1 MLRRKLHESL
11 TVRIFLIT
19 LLILLGAG
27 AITFA
32 LIAWATPITYTAAA
46 SDDLRAQTDLLVER
60 LSVTALEDCGPILDE
75 FIRASKS
82 SVMLVDANG
91 HIVQD
96 TNSQLS
102 IQSVYED
109 ESTIVTVT
117 SDSMF
122 TASEIQSLW
131 NGDPPAAIIQEDG
144 REYALSIA
152 SDTQVTEV
160 TFPGGQTC
168 ELYVSPGVRSENL
181 AVAAL
186 ARMAPWVL
194 LVLLA
199 FSLLCAFF
207 YSRYITRPIVRMSTI
222 AGKMAELDFHWE
234 CGEKRRDEIGRLGRS
249 LDQLARRL
257 DTALTDLERANRAL
271 RGEVERERELDR
283 QRMAFFNA
291 ASHELKTPVTILKGQ
306 LSGMLEGVGIYQD
319 RDKYLLR
326 SLRVTGRM
334 ENLVQEMLAI
344 SRMESGSGAVKR
356 EMVNLSVLMEEQLRL
371 YGELFRQ
378 RGQCQL
384 PKLNTG
390 VSVVGDASLLGRAV
404 GNLLSNAAL
413 YSPEGAQVR
422 VWCGLL
428 EGLPALTVE
437 NTGAHIGEEALP
449 HLFEAFYREE
459 SSRSRATGGS
469 GLGLYLVKMIL
480 DRHGAECKIE
490 NTVEGVR
497 ATVRF
502 FT

>member
-109 ESTIVTVT
+109 ESMIVTIT

-160 TFPGGQTC
+160 TFAGGQTC

-186 ARMAPWVL
+186 ARMAP
-194 LVLLA
+194 A
-199 FSLLCAFF
+199 PSSA
-207 YSRYITRPIVRMSTI
+207 S
-222 AGKMAELDFHWE
+222 A
-234 CGEKRRDEIGRLGRS
+234 
-249 LDQLARRL
+249 
-257 DTALTDLERANRAL
+257 AL
-271 RGEVERERELDR
+271 RGKWQSWTLAGSAGRPAGMRS
-283 QRMAFFNA
+283 APWA
-291 ASHELKTPVTILKGQ
+291 AVWIVCPS
-306 LSGMLEGVGIYQD
+306 
-319 RDKYLLR
+319 
-326 SLRVTGRM
+326 
-334 ENLVQEMLAI
+334 
-344 SRMESGSGAVKR
+344 
-356 EMVNLSVLMEEQLRL
+356 
-371 YGELFRQ
+371 
-378 RGQCQL
+378 
-384 PKLNTG
+384 
-390 VSVVGDASLLGRAV
+390 AS
-404 GNLLSNAAL
+404 
-413 YSPEGAQVR
+413 P
-422 VWCGLL
+422 
-428 EGLPALTVE
+428 P
-437 NTGAHIGEEALP
+437 P
-449 HLFEAFYREE
+449 
-459 SSRSRATGGS
+459 
-469 GLGLYLVKMIL
+469 
-480 DRHGAECKIE
+480 
-490 NTVEGVR
+490 
-497 ATVRF
+497 
-502 FT
+502 

>member
-160 TFPGGQTC
+160 TFAGGQTC

-199 FSLLCAFF
+199 FSALCAVV
-207 YSRYITRPIVRMSTI
+207 YSRYITRPIVRLSGI
-222 AGKMAELDFHWE
+222 AGKMAELDFGWI
-234 CGEKRRDEIGRLGRS
+234 CGETRRDEIGALGRS
-249 LDQLARRL
+249 LDRMSQRL
-257 DTALTDLERANRAL
+257 SAALTDLRAANDAL
-271 RGEVERERELDR
+271 LGEMERERELER
-283 QRMAFFNA
+283 QRSAFFAA

-306 LSGMLEGVGIYQD
+306 LTGMLDEVGVYRD
-319 RDKYLLR
+319 RDRYLAR
-326 SLRVTGRM
+326 SLQVTSRRWGRSSPSPGWNRGRVCGRKSWTSPGLWRNSWSRTGSCWISGRWTSPCPWPPASSSGAIPACWDGRWTICCPTRPCTPPPGPASGCAPCAWTGGPPWWWRTPVSRLGRRPSPACLSPSTGRSSPGTDAPAAA
-334 ENLVQEMLAI
+334 VW
-344 SRMESGSGAVKR
+344 GS
-356 EMVNLSVLMEEQLRL
+356 
-371 YGELFRQ
+371 
-378 RGQCQL
+378 
-384 PKLNTG
+384 T
-390 VSVVGDASLLGRAV
+390 
-404 GNLLSNAAL
+404 
-413 YSPEGAQVR
+413 
-422 VWCGLL
+422 W
-428 EGLPALTVE
+428 
-437 NTGAHIGEEALP
+437 
-449 HLFEAFYREE
+449 
-459 SSRSRATGGS
+459 
-469 GLGLYLVKMIL
+469 
-480 DRHGAECKIE
+480 
-490 NTVEGVR
+490 
-497 ATVRF
+497 
-502 FT
+502 

>member
-144 REYALSIA
+144 REYAPLHSQRHPGHRGHLSRRA
-152 SDTQVTEV
+152 DLRALCL
-160 TFPGGQTC
+160 P
-168 ELYVSPGVRSENL
+168 RSTLENL

-199 FSLLCAFF
+199 FSALCAVV
-207 YSRYITRPIVRMSTI
+207 YSRYITRPIVRLSGI
-222 AGKMAELDFHWE
+222 AGKMAELDFGWI
-234 CGEKRRDEIGRLGRS
+234 CGETRRDEIGVLGRS
-249 LDQLARRL
+249 LDRMSQRL
-257 DTALTDLERANRAL
+257 SAALTDLRAANDAL
-271 RGEVERERELDR
+271 LGEMERERELER
-283 QRMAFFNA
+283 QRSAF
-291 ASHELKTPVTILKGQ
+291 SP
-306 LSGMLEGVGIYQD
+306 
-319 RDKYLLR
+319 
-326 SLRVTGRM
+326 
-334 ENLVQEMLAI
+334 
-344 SRMESGSGAVKR
+344 
-356 EMVNLSVLMEEQLRL
+356 
-371 YGELFRQ
+371 
-378 RGQCQL
+378 L
-384 PKLNTG
+384 PPT
-390 VSVVGDASLLGRAV
+390 S
-404 GNLLSNAAL
+404 
-413 YSPEGAQVR
+413 
-422 VWCGLL
+422 
-428 EGLPALTVE
+428 
-437 NTGAHIGEEALP
+437 
-449 HLFEAFYREE
+449 
-459 SSRSRATGGS
+459 
-469 GLGLYLVKMIL
+469 
-480 DRHGAECKIE
+480 
-490 NTVEGVR
+490 
-497 ATVRF
+497 
-502 FT
+502 

>member
-144 REYALSIA
+144 RGIRPLHSQRHPGHRGHLCRRADLRALCL
-152 SDTQVTEV
+152 
-160 TFPGGQTC
+160 PR
-168 ELYVSPGVRSENL
+168 VRSENL

-186 ARMAPWVL
+186 ARMAPGCCWCCWP
-194 LVLLA
+194 
-199 FSLLCAFF
+199 SLPCAQWSIPL
-207 YSRYITRPIVRMSTI
+207 YHPPHRPPQR
-222 AGKMAELDFHWE
+222 H
-234 CGEKRRDEIGRLGRS
+234 CGENGRAGLW
-249 LDQLARRL
+249 LD
-257 DTALTDLERANRAL
+257 L
-271 RGEVERERELDR
+271 RGD
-283 QRMAFFNA
+283 
-291 ASHELKTPVTILKGQ
+291 PPG
-306 LSGMLEGVGIYQD
+306 
-319 RDKYLLR
+319 
-326 SLRVTGRM
+326 
-334 ENLVQEMLAI
+334 
-344 SRMESGSGAVKR
+344 
-356 EMVNLSVLMEEQLRL
+356 
-371 YGELFRQ
+371 
-378 RGQCQL
+378 
-384 PKLNTG
+384 
-390 VSVVGDASLLGRAV
+390 
-404 GNLLSNAAL
+404 
-413 YSPEGAQVR
+413 
-422 VWCGLL
+422 
-428 EGLPALTVE
+428 
-437 NTGAHIGEEALP
+437 
-449 HLFEAFYREE
+449 
-459 SSRSRATGGS
+459 
-469 GLGLYLVKMIL
+469 
-480 DRHGAECKIE
+480 
-490 NTVEGVR
+490 
-497 ATVRF
+497 
-502 FT
+502 

>member
-160 TFPGGQTC
+160 TFAGGQTC

-186 ARMAPWVL
+186 ARMACWCCWP
-194 LVLLA
+194 
-199 FSLLCAFF
+199 SLPCAQW
-207 YSRYITRPIVRMSTI
+207 SIPAISP
-222 AGKMAELDFHWE
+222 APSSA
-234 CGEKRRDEIGRLGRS
+234 S
-249 LDQLARRL
+249 A
-257 DTALTDLERANRAL
+257 AL
-271 RGEVERERELDR
+271 RGKWQSWTLAGSAGRPAGMRS
-283 QRMAFFNA
+283 ASWA
-291 ASHELKTPVTILKGQ
+291 AVWIVCPS
-306 LSGMLEGVGIYQD
+306 
-319 RDKYLLR
+319 
-326 SLRVTGRM
+326 
-334 ENLVQEMLAI
+334 
-344 SRMESGSGAVKR
+344 
-356 EMVNLSVLMEEQLRL
+356 
-371 YGELFRQ
+371 
-378 RGQCQL
+378 
-384 PKLNTG
+384 
-390 VSVVGDASLLGRAV
+390 AS
-404 GNLLSNAAL
+404 
-413 YSPEGAQVR
+413 P
-422 VWCGLL
+422 
-428 EGLPALTVE
+428 P
-437 NTGAHIGEEALP
+437 P
-449 HLFEAFYREE
+449 
-459 SSRSRATGGS
+459 
-469 GLGLYLVKMIL
+469 
-480 DRHGAECKIE
+480 
-490 NTVEGVR
+490 
-497 ATVRF
+497 
-502 FT
+502 

>member
-186 ARMAPWVL
+186 ARMAPL
-194 LVLLA
+194 GA
-199 FSLLCAFF
+199 AGAAGLLCPVRSGLFPL
-207 YSRYITRPIVRMSTI
+207 YHPPHRPPQR
-222 AGKMAELDFHWE
+222 H
-234 CGEKRRDEIGRLGRS
+234 CGENGRAGLW
-249 LDQLARRL
+249 LD
-257 DTALTDLERANRAL
+257 L
-271 RGEVERERELDR
+271 RGRPAGMRS
-283 QRMAFFNA
+283 APWA
-291 ASHELKTPVTILKGQ
+291 AVWIVCPS
-306 LSGMLEGVGIYQD
+306 
-319 RDKYLLR
+319 
-326 SLRVTGRM
+326 
-334 ENLVQEMLAI
+334 
-344 SRMESGSGAVKR
+344 
-356 EMVNLSVLMEEQLRL
+356 
-371 YGELFRQ
+371 
-378 RGQCQL
+378 
-384 PKLNTG
+384 
-390 VSVVGDASLLGRAV
+390 AS
-404 GNLLSNAAL
+404 
-413 YSPEGAQVR
+413 P
-422 VWCGLL
+422 
-428 EGLPALTVE
+428 P
-437 NTGAHIGEEALP
+437 P
-449 HLFEAFYREE
+449 
-459 SSRSRATGGS
+459 
-469 GLGLYLVKMIL
+469 
-480 DRHGAECKIE
+480 
-490 NTVEGVR
+490 
-497 ATVRF
+497 
-502 FT
+502 